1 MDEFARGSAPLNPSR
16 PRSIELSIPSL
27 ARLIAIAKAGAALV
41 IVAAICLSI
50 YSAPNLQ
57 GGIGP
62 GVRLP
67 LGLLL
72 FLVLMFKRHSQTG
85 LNKTARI
92 IVDEDNVIIEHPG
105 VLQKRE
111 VVPLSEVKVV
121 TVDARPAGFNPNKDE
136 RFALAASLHSPSM
149 PSWLYSGMTGSPLP
163 LVGSVIDTPNF
174 AVLLK
179 SPHKLSAAK
188 NRPLRAFA
196 SKSPTHLLTP
206 KSTIRGVVAR
216 AKNPAHVKKAFEG
229 RAPVRPLS
237 TGDVETIAPDE
248 QQHSKAVKQ
257 KRKVNAQLCLL
268 IAFQLGFPV
277 WAAQAGGSVA
287 TEPMPI
293 VADPSGEALGSSSVD
308 WTCETAKTLSQ
319 ARMRPR
325 PEPTN
330 PGPLETRV
338 PPSWD
343 HRSRSEITN
352 LKAFAAHKL
361 GSREGLGQMVRLA
374 RDNGFK
380 SLSLYEWRY
389 AHRSGSK
396 KAAAVIRVGIASYGS
411 IDGAQAMHKVEAS
424 NTCRDA
430 SQTWVPRGIENS
442 LGLGNPSAQAVMFAR
457 GHRHFVVSVR
467 APKLPPHKTVIDRV
481 ARTTDPLSN

>member
-1 MDEFARGSAPLNPSR
+1 M
-16 PRSIELSIPSL
+16 
-27 ARLIAIAKAGAALV
+27 
-41 IVAAICLSI
+41 SI
-50 YSAPNLQ
+50 YSAVNLQ

-72 FLVLMFKRHSQTG
+72 LLVLMFKRHSQTG

-136 RFALAASLHSPSM
+136 RFALAASPKSPSM

-206 KSTIRGVVAR
+206 KSSIRGVVAR
-216 AKNPAHVKKAFEG
+216 AKNPAQVKKAFEG

-237 TGDVETIAPDE
+237 TSDVAAIAPDE
-248 QQHSKAVKQ
+248 HQHTKAVKQ

-277 WAAQAGGSVA
+277 LAAQAGRSVA
-287 TEPMPI
+287 TDPMPI
-293 VADPSGEALGSSSVD
+293 VADPSGETVGASSVD
-308 WTCETAKTLSQ
+308 WACETAETLSR
-319 ARMRPR
+319 ARLSPR
-325 PEPTN
+325 PEPTTPRPLRTEV
-330 PGPLETRV
+330 PGG
-338 PPSWD
+338 WD
-343 HRSRSEITN
+343 RRWKSEITN
-352 LKAFAAHKL
+352 VKAFAAQKL
-361 GSREGLGQMVRLA
+361 ESRDGLAQMTDLA
-374 RDNGFK
+374 RDNRFK
-380 SLSLYEWRY
+380 SLSIYEWRY
-389 AHRSGSK
+389 DHPSDPK
-396 KAAAVIRVGIASYGS
+396 KTAAVIRVEVAAYGNA
-411 IDGAQAMHKVEAS
+411 DGAQAMHEVEAS
-424 NTCRDA
+424 NICRDA
-430 SQTWVPRGIENS
+430 SKSWVPLGIKKA
-442 LGLGNPSAQAVMFAR
+442 LGLSNSSVQSVMFVR
-457 GHRHFVVSVR
+457 GLRHFVVSVR
-467 APKLPPHKTVIDRV
+467 SVHLPPHKRVIDRV
-481 ARTTDPLSN
+481 ARTTDPFSN